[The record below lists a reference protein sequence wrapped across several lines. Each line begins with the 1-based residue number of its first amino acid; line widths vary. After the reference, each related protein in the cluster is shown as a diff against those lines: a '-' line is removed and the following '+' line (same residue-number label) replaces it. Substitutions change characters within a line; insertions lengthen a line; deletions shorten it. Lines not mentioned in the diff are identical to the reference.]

1 MKQPDHSGSGGGGA
15 GVAETRLGGRYQ
27 RLWTASTISNL
38 GDGVAVTA
46 LPLLAA
52 SLTRDPFLV
61 ALLHF
66 AQYAPWLV
74 FSLLSG
80 ALVDRWDRRQVM
92 WRVDLFRAA
101 VIGALG
107 LLVATDRAGLPLLF
121 VAAFMLGTAETL
133 FDNASQAILPSLV
146 ERRRLPKANGRLF
159 GAQIVTNQFAGPP
172 LGGLLFAAVAAA
184 PFLFDAGSFVAAAVL
199 VALIPGMYRTER
211 AQAVARI
218 DGNPEGAGAGAGA
231 GRSTIREICT
241 DIAEGLRWLWGHR
254 LLRTLALVLGA
265 TNLLYEAAMAVMVLF
280 AQDLL
285 GLGETG
291 YGLLL
296 TSFAVGSVVASMVSE
311 RLIDRFGSGGALT
324 AALVVMGIGQIA
336 TGLSSTAWVVAAI
349 GLTLGFATIVWNVI
363 TVSLRQAIIPDEIL
377 GRVNSA
383 YRFIGWGAIPLGA
396 LAGGL
401 LADHFGLRAP
411 FVVGGVGLLV
421 AALLMAPIV
430 NTQSITEA
438 EREADERLPVAT

>member
-1 MKQPDHSGSGGGGA
+1 MQPDDRSGGSGA
-15 GVAETRLGGRYQ
+15 GVAGSRLGGRYQ

-46 LPLLAA
+46 LPLLATT
-52 SLTRDPFLV
+52 LTRDPFLV

-66 AQYAPWLV
+66 AQFAPWLL
-74 FSLLSG
+74 FSLVSG
-80 ALVDRWDRRQVM
+80 ALVDRWDRRHVM
-92 WRVDLFRAA
+92 WRVDLFRAG
-101 VIGALG
+101 VVGALA

-121 VAAFMLGTAETL
+121 VAAFLLGTAETL

-146 ERRRLPKANGRLF
+146 ERRDLAKANGRLF

-172 LGGLLFAAVAAA
+172 LGGFLFAALAAA

-211 AQAVARI
+211 AQAVVDAGPDRSA
-218 DGNPEGAGAGAGA
+218 DGP
-231 GRSTIREICT
+231 STIRQICS
-241 DIAEGLRWLWGHR
+241 DIAEGLRWLWQHR
-254 LLRTLALVLGA
+254 LLRTLALALGA

-280 AQDLL
+280 AQDVL

-296 TSFAVGSVVASMVSE
+296 TSFAVGSVIASMVSE
-311 RLIDRFGSGGALT
+311 RLIDRYGPGGALT
-324 AALVVMGIGQIA
+324 AALVVFGLGQIA
-336 TGLSSTAWVVAAI
+336 TGLSSSPWVVGAI
-349 GLTLGFATIVWNVI
+349 GVAVGFATIVWNVI

-377 GRVNSA
+377 GRVNST

-401 LADHFGLRAP
+401 LADQFGLRAP
-411 FVVGGVGLLV
+411 FLVGGVGLLV

-430 NTQSITEA
+430 SNGSIAEA
-438 EREADERLPVAT
+438 EREAADRLPVAG